1 MKRVLMFAIFGPLIG
16 SVFGYSTLFFSLP
29 SSDPNTDYSG
39 VFLFSIVFGYMYG
52 IAPALLT
59 GLLSLKFNRFDVK
72 GMSILLCFAILSTCI
87 IHYVF
92 FKLETPKLLFMS
104 ILQSAISTLLLSY
117 LLRTNKPHKEV

>member
-1 MKRVLMFAIFGPLIG
+1 MNNLEIMDDQHYLFGSLFVLANKMD
-16 SVFGYSTLFFSLP
+16 TLLQRE
-29 SSDPNTDYSG
+29 
-39 VFLFSIVFGYMYG
+39 
-52 IAPALLT
+52 
-59 GLLSLKFNRFDVK
+59 FNRFDVK

-104 ILQSAISTLLLSY
+104 ILPSAISTLVLSY